1 MTLMNILL
9 EGLAQM
15 GAGIGAG
22 IAAVGAGI
30 GIGNIGKGA
39 LESLARQPE
48 VSGDIRTNMILM
60 AAFVEGVALFA
71 VVICFMLAVQ

>member
-9 EGLAQM
+9 DGLAQM

-48 VSGDIRTNMILM
+48 VSGDIRTNMILL

-71 VVICFMLAVQ
+71 VVICLLLVLL